1 MAVFFYAALVIA
13 VGLFI
18 AGVVTFF
25 RLRKHPSETLVTVTG
40 ILLGGAITMLL
51 FSLCLGFFMR

>member
-1 MAVFFYAALVIA
+1 MAYFFYGTLVIA

-18 AGVVTFF
+18 AGAVTFF
-25 RLRKHPSETLVTVTG
+25 RLRKHPSEKLITVTG
-40 ILLGGAITMLL
+40 ILLGGAISMVL